1 MRISPLLSTV
11 RRKQAATGV
20 GCGCALGDA
29 SHEAGGLPPLA
40 ALLRT
45 FRWGYLH
52 PGTHLTGQIAA
63 MIHHSNLYM
72 DVNL

>member
-1 MRISPLLSTV
+1 MPFSDSF
-11 RRKQAATGV
+11 RK
-20 GCGCALGDA
+20 A
-29 SHEAGGLPPLA
+29 SIKQGILTAECRKNAPLA